1 MKNDQISE
9 KRAHPFGQYM
19 SSPMFGDDMGM
30 TGMTWGRH
38 MSFNS
43 DSIRF
48 LPLLSTGLTLTL
60 GGTCGTGG
68 AGRLLLLLPYTL
80 LCGTTGA
87 LYIGA
92 DVLTVVVLLVEAVAE
107 LDLCIL
113 SSMHCL
119 P

>member
-1 MKNDQISE
+1 
-9 KRAHPFGQYM
+9 
-19 SSPMFGDDMGM
+19 
-30 TGMTWGRH
+30 
-38 MSFNS
+38 MSFQLIFS
-43 DSIRF
+43 
-48 LPLLSTGLTLTL
+48 PLLRTGLTLTL

-87 LYIGA
+87 LYVGA
-92 DVLTVVVLLVEAVAE
+92 GTLTAVVLLVEALPE

-113 SSMHCL
+113 SFTHCL